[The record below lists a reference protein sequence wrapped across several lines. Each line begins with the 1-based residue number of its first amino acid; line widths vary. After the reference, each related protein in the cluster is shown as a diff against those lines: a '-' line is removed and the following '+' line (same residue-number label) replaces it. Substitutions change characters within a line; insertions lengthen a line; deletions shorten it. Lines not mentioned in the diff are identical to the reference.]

1 MNQTSHQHYY
11 AARAAAARNLALR
24 AATPAIAAIHATMA
38 VRYDL
43 MASQPEK
50 CDDVIATVI

>member
-1 MNQTSHQHYY
+1 MNQINHQHYY

-43 MASQPEK
+43 MANQPDK
-50 CDDVIATVI
+50 CGDVIATVL